1 LIARLLEANM
11 YCSTC
16 GTQSIQGLNF
26 CNRCGAT
33 LNAQAPVV
41 PSFSISKPSLILG
54 GLVAFITLVGF
65 GALIGGVGELARKGF
80 EHEQGMILLFFGM
93 FIILVVD
100 VLLLRQLSRIINA
113 SLQTGQSAPAA
124 KPAREIAEPALDTQR
139 KLNAPTFEPV
149 TSVTENTTRTFEPI
163 YRETSR

>member
-1 LIARLLEANM
+1 M

-16 GTQSIQGLNF
+16 GTQSIQGLNY

-33 LNAQAPVV
+33 LNTQALTV
-41 PSFSISKPSLILG
+41 PSFSITKPSLILG

-65 GALIGGVGELARKGF
+65 GALVGGVSELARKGF
-80 EHEQGMILLFFGM
+80 EHDQGMILLFFGM

-100 VLLLRQLSRIINA
+100 ILLLKQLSRIINA
-113 SLQTGQSAPAA
+113 SLRAATNAPAQQSKEMA
-124 KPAREIAEPALDTQR
+124 DPALDTQR

-149 TSVTENTTRTFEPI
+149 SSVTENTTRTFEPV